1 MKWLCVIGLLSSLL
15 GCAAKHEIHGANN
28 ATLFASCKS
37 GWVFKPLNE
46 HDVKGHCD
54 EKYQQTWH
62 ANQPGTL
69 PAHNGDASHIT
80 ASPSGTTAAPV
91 PEE

>member
-1 MKWLCVIGLLSSLL
+1 MKWLCAIGLLSSLL
-15 GCAAKHEIHGANN
+15 GCAAHKPFHASHN
-28 ATLFASCKS
+28 AALFASCPS

-80 ASPSGTTAAPV
+80 APASGTTAAGA
-91 PEE
+91 PED